1 MTNSTLTR
9 KQQILIIATNLFDQK
24 GYNASSMR
32 DLAKEV
38 GVEPA
43 SLYSHFRSKEDIL
56 KNICDQIAN
65 EFFEEQNTRLKKED
79 SPVEQLRAVIIAHIT
94 VIANN
99 LGSAS
104 VFFKEWK
111 YFTEP
116 NLTAF
121 AAQRSSYES
130 SFRKIIQSGIE
141 QEYFDAV
148 DVNFIIKLLFSMMN
162 DTSDWYNK
170 DGELSPSAIAENIH
184 LLIYNGIKKKK

>member
-1 MTNSTLTR
+1 MTSSTLNR
-9 KQQILIIATNLFDQK
+9 KQQILIIATRLFEKK

-56 KNICDQIAN
+56 KTVCNRIGD
-65 EFFEEQNTRLKKED
+65 EFFEEQEEWINEKD
-79 SPVEQLRAVIIAHIT
+79 NPVEQLRAAIVAHIK
-94 VIANN
+94 VISNN
-99 LGSAS
+99 IGSAS

-116 NLTAF
+116 NFTAF
-121 AAQRSSYES
+121 AAKRSSYES
-130 SFRKIIQSGIE
+130 SFRNIIQKGIE
-141 QEYFDAV
+141 QDYFEEV

-170 DGELSPSAIAENIH
+170 EGELSPKAVAENIH
-184 LLIYNGIKKKK
+184 LLIYNGIKKKN

>member
-56 KNICDQIAN
+56 KNICDRIAN

-130 SFRKIIQSGIE
+130 SFRKIIQ
-141 QEYFDAV
+141 
-148 DVNFIIKLLFSMMN
+148 
-162 DTSDWYNK
+162 
-170 DGELSPSAIAENIH
+170 
-184 LLIYNGIKKKK
+184 